1 MNAGRETE
9 AIGMTHRTNR
19 IAAATAVAVVLSVVV
34 AVPAAGRV
42 AHQSSGKC
50 PIGAARKASG
60 KPVQLTFWH
69 AMVREN
75 EATLQR
81 LTDEFNASQSD
92 VKVNLVNQVS
102 YESLFDKYKAGLGG
116 GELPDLVQLEDTSL
130 QSAIDSRSVLP
141 VAACVKA
148 DKYSLKDFI
157 PRTIDYYTV
166 EGTLIGMPFNVSNPV
181 FYYNQQAFEKAGLDP
196 SQPPTTL
203 DEVKEAAQTIV
214 DAGVT
219 TKGYAI
225 KLDPWYLEQWLAK
238 AGKTYVNES
247 NGRKSRATA
256 TAFNNPVG
264 VEIAAWLK
272 DMVDSGLAVNTGKPE
287 GNVDNLLAIGS
298 DNAAMTIDSSASLGT
313 ITQVLG
319 SGQFPNV
326 TIGVAPMPGPVGKG
340 GVLVGGA
347 ALYIVNS
354 SPKAKQDAAWQY
366 IKFLVDPEQ
375 QATWGANTGYVPLR
389 ESATEL
395 PAIQE
400 LWSTKPYYKVAYD
413 QLVTGVNNAATAGP
427 VIGPYQQIRDGV
439 IDELTAMLTQGK
451 SAKSAVKTAA
461 EKGNAALED
470 YNSRVGA

>member
-1 MNAGRETE
+1 MSTRSIRLAAAIVL
-9 AIGMTHRTNR
+9 AIGLTITE
-19 IAAATAVAVVLSVVV
+19 TL
-34 AVPAAGRV
+34 PADARV
-42 AHQSSGKC
+42 HHQASGKC
-50 PIGAARKASG
+50 PIGAAKKSSG

-75 EATLQR
+75 EATLQT

-92 VKVNLVNQVS
+92 VKVNLVNQTS
-102 YESLFDKYKAGLGG
+102 YESLFAKYKAGLGG

-130 QSAIDSRSVLP
+130 QSAIDSQSVLP

-166 EGTLIGMPFNVSNPV
+166 EGTLVGMPFNVSNPV

-196 SQPPTTL
+196 SKPPTTL
-203 DEVKEAAQTIV
+203 DEIKDAAQTIV

-238 AGKTYVNES
+238 AGKIYVNES

-287 GNVDNLLAIGS
+287 GNIDNLLAIGS

-313 ITQVLG
+313 ITQVLE

-326 TIGVAPMPGPVGKG
+326 TVGVAPMPGPVGKG
-340 GVLVGGA
+340 GILVGGA
-347 ALYIVNS
+347 ALYIVNTS
-354 SPKAKQDAAWQY
+354 SKAQQDAAWQY
-366 IKFLVDPEQ
+366 IKYLVDPEQ

-389 ESATEL
+389 MSATEL

-400 LWSTKPYYKVAYD
+400 LWSSKPYYKVAYD
-413 QLVTGVNNAATAGP
+413 QLVTGVNNPATAGP
-427 VIGPYQQIRDGV
+427 VIGPYQAIRDGV

-451 SAKSAVKTAA
+451 SAKSAVKSAA
-461 EKGNAALED
+461 AKGNEALED
-470 YNSRVGA
+470 YNARVGAE

>member
-1 MNAGRETE
+1 
-9 AIGMTHRTNR
+9 MTHRTNR

-42 AHQSSGKC
+42 AHQSSAKC
-50 PIGAARKASG
+50 PIGAARKASD
-60 KPVQLTFWH
+60 KPVELTFWH

-81 LTDEFNASQSD
+81 MTDEFNASQRD
-92 VKVNLVNQVS
+92 VRVNLVNQVS

-116 GELPDLVQLEDTSL
+116 GELPDVVQLEDTSL
-130 QSAIDSRSVLP
+130 QSAIDSAACCRSQ
-141 VAACVKA
+141 ACVKA
-148 DKYSLKDFI
+148 DKYDAEGLHPSHHRLLHG
-157 PRTIDYYTV
+157 R
-166 EGTLIGMPFNVSNPV
+166 GTLIGRCRSTSRTRSSI
-181 FYYNQQAFEKAGLDP
+181 YNQQAFEKAGLDP
-196 SQPPTTL
+196 SKPPTTL
-203 DEVKEAAQTIV
+203 DEVKDAAQKIV

-219 TKGYAI
+219 TRGYAI

-238 AGKTYVNES
+238 AGQDRTS
-247 NGRKSRATA
+247 TRATA
-256 TAFNNPVG
+256 GSRGRRPAAFNNPVG

-451 SAKSAVKTAA
+451 SAKSAVKSAA
-461 EKGNAALED
+461 AKGNAALED